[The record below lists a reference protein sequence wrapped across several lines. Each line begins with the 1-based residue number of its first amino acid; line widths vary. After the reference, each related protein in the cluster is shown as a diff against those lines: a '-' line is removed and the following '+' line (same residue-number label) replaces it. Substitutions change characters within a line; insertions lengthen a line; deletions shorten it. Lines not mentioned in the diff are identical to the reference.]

1 MEAAA
6 LVAVLGSVEVGVV
19 SQAVVV
25 VCRLPTAV
33 SPCVPGAPGVVV
45 GLCVKVAALL
55 AVLGSVE
62 VGFVGQAVVVVR
74 RRQVAV
80 SWLEL
85 ALFVCFL
92 AVLEL
97 VVVVGA
103 AGFVVV
109 ASKGRYP
116 KVDFVFQAVA
126 VVCRLGLAL
135 SACFPVVLGLVVV
148 AGVAGVAAAVA

>member
-62 VGFVGQAVVVVR
+62 VGFVGQAVVVVCR
-74 RRQVAV
+74 RPVAV
-80 SWLEL
+80 
-85 ALFVCFL
+85 
-92 AVLEL
+92 
-97 VVVVGA
+97 GT
-103 AGFVVV
+103 
-109 ASKGRYP
+109 KR
-116 KVDFVFQAVA
+116 D
-126 VVCRLGLAL
+126 R
-135 SACFPVVLGLVVV
+135 
-148 AGVAGVAAAVA
+148 